1 MKKNLIFHLI
11 HRNKINKIPEI
22 SQVFYKYS
30 ASGIQGSEGN
40 NMSESNRKIGFIG
53 SGNMG
58 EAMVGAIIQAG
69 IVPASRIYVSDV
81 SRERL
86 DMMHRTYGV
95 QTFTDNFRLFSECN
109 IVIIAIKPQ
118 QMNQVLSGIAGQ
130 KGYAVTGRKL
140 IISIA
145 AGIPIRKIEKMLY
158 SPLDES
164 SRKNLPIIRVMPNT
178 PALVLS
184 GMSGMSANLH
194 AVAEDLSICKTIL
207 ESMGKVIEFE
217 EEKLDAVTAL
227 SGSGPA
233 YLFYLA
239 ESMTAAGVHL
249 GFAPEHAAALTL
261 GTLQGAVKLM
271 AERNEAPE
279 SLRRKV
285 TSPGGTTE
293 AALKVME
300 SSNLKQIIVD
310 AIDAAARRSKE
321 LSGD

>member
-1 MKKNLIFHLI
+1 
-11 HRNKINKIPEI
+11 
-22 SQVFYKYS
+22 
-30 ASGIQGSEGN
+30 
-40 NMSESNRKIGFIG
+40 MSELNRKIGFIG
-53 SGNMG
+53 AGNMG
-58 EAMVGAIIQAG
+58 EAMTGAIIQG
-69 IVPASRIYVSDV
+69 QITPASRIYVSDV

-86 DMMHRTYGV
+86 DMMRRTYGV
-95 QTFTDNFRLFSECN
+95 QILTDNFKLFSECD
-109 IVIIAIKPQ
+109 IVMIAVKPQ
-118 QMNQVLSGIAGQ
+118 QMNQALSEIAGH
-130 KGYAVTGRKL
+130 KDYAVRERKL

-145 AGIPIRKIEKMLY
+145 AGIPIRKIENMLY
-158 SPLDES
+158 GSPILKLDEN

-184 GMSGMSANLH
+184 GMSGMSPNLY
-194 AVAEDLSICKTIL
+194 ASAEDISICKRIL

-233 YLFYLA
+233 YFFYLA
-239 ESMTAAGVHL
+239 EAMTADGIHL
-249 GFAPEHAAALTL
+249 GFTPEHAAELTL
-261 GTLQGAVKLM
+261 GTLQGSVKLM
-271 AERNEAPE
+271 AERNESPE

-300 SSNLKQIIVD
+300 SHHLKQIIVD
-310 AIDAAARRSKE
+310 AVAAAARRSKE

>member
-1 MKKNLIFHLI
+1 
-11 HRNKINKIPEI
+11 
-22 SQVFYKYS
+22 
-30 ASGIQGSEGN
+30 
-40 NMSESNRKIGFIG
+40 MSESNRKIGFIG

-58 EAMVGAIIQAG
+58 EAMTGAIIRGG
-69 IVPASRIYVSDV
+69 IAPASHIYVSDV
-81 SRERL
+81 SPERL
-86 DMMHRTYGV
+86 LMMRRTYGIK
-95 QTFTDNFRLFSECN
+95 TLTDNFKLFSECD
-109 IVIIAIKPQ
+109 IVILAIKPQ
-118 QMNQVLSGIAGQ
+118 QMNQVLSEIAGH
-130 KGYAVTGRKL
+130 KDYAVTERKL

-158 SPLDES
+158 SPPGLKSDEI
-164 SRKNLPIIRVMPNT
+164 SRKHLPIIRVMPNT

-184 GMSGMSANLH
+184 GMSGMSANSY
-194 AVAEDLSICKTIL
+194 AVAEDISICKTIL

-239 ESMTAAGVHL
+239 EAMTAAGIHL
-249 GFAPEHAAALTL
+249 GFTPEHAAALTL

-271 AERNEAPE
+271 AERNESPE

-300 SSNLKQIIVD
+300 SSNLKQIVVS
-310 AIDAAARRSKE
+310 AIAAAARRSKE